1 MKKILLLSALVCLFN
16 YAAKSQAL
24 TTPYFEDFET
34 GSPGWTTYSLN
45 SATQWELG
53 MPNYMSTSTTHSGNF
68 CWDINL
74 DTAYQNNAESYLIS
88 PAFNFTGSIG
98 LRLSFWHNFIAEAY
112 WDGVVLQYTLDTTNT
127 AWITLGSINALGTS
141 NWYTDSLLNS
151 SGLPGWS
158 GVSGGWIQSSIIFP
172 NFSGTGNVWFRFQ
185 FTSDASVTAHGHSID
200 DFSIEETAINV
211 ISGSI
216 FSDDNYN
223 GIVDA
228 GDLPFANVPVACNSV
243 NGTLYQTT
251 DANGYYS
258 FIVDSGV
265 SYTVSATNPIYT
277 TISPA
282 SFSTSFSGTNQ
293 LSGNNDFL
301 LTIIPGVIEVEVD
314 AQSNFVRPG
323 MAHNLNVI
331 YRNNGTAVT
340 SGTISVFYDNSFTFV
355 SCSDPSTPTGPLSLD
370 IPYSNLVPGE
380 QRNASCVFMVDST
393 LAIGSPTS
401 SVVFITP
408 STTDTLPLN
417 NRDTLNLNAVNSYDP
432 NDKRVEPMG
441 DLSPQQVQ
449 NGIELNYTVNFQNT
463 GTAVAFH
470 VNVYDQI
477 DNDLDLTTFELTG
490 NSHPI
495 TSWAIDGNRVLHVS
509 FANINLPDSN
519 ANEAGSH
526 GFFKYKISPV
536 TTTPVGSVIDNSA
549 AIYFDNNSPIIT
561 NTTSNEI
568 VIPTGIAEEN
578 DKNKIFL
585 FPNPNSGNF
594 FIATTAEITK
604 WEIMNS
610 VGQVVATGRS
620 NATDGL
626 IEIQT
631 ESLSNG
637 IYLVKLQG
645 PKSILTGTFVKE

>member
-1 MKKILLLSALVCLFN
+1 MKKSLFLCAAACILSYCSN
-16 YAAKSQAL
+16 SQSF
-24 TTPYFEDFET
+24 TTPYFEGFET

-45 SATQWELG
+45 PGSQWELG
-53 MPNYMSTSTTHSGNF
+53 MPAFGATSSTHSGNS

-74 DTAYQNNAESYLIS
+74 DSAYKSNAESFLIS
-88 PAFNFTGSIG
+88 PAFNFSGIVG
-98 LRLSFWHNFIAEAY
+98 LRLSFWHNFIDEAY
-112 WDGVVLQYTLDTTNT
+112 WDGLILQYTLDTTNT
-127 AWITLGSINALGTS
+127 AWVTLGSMNALGAS

-158 GVSGGWIQSSIIFP
+158 GNSGGWIQSSLIFP
-172 NFSGTGNVWFRFQ
+172 NFSGSGDVWFRFQ
-185 FTSDASVTAHGHSID
+185 FTSDGSVNLDGHSID

-216 FSDDNYN
+216 FSDDNNN

-251 DANGYYS
+251 DSNGYYS

-282 SFSTSFSGTNQ
+282 SFTTSFSGTNQ

-301 LTIIPGVIEVEVD
+301 LTIIPGVIEVEID

-323 MAHNLNVI
+323 VAHHLNVN

-340 SGTISVFYDNSFTFV
+340 SGTISVYYDNSFTFL
-355 SCSDPSTPTGPLSLD
+355 SCSDPSSPTGPFSLD
-370 IPYSNLVPGE
+370 IPYTNLVPGE
-380 QRNASCVFMVDST
+380 QRNATCVFMVDST

-408 STTDTLPLN
+408 SSTDTLPLN

-432 NDKRVEPMG
+432 NDKRVEPIG
-441 DLSPQQVQ
+441 DLSPLQVQ
-449 NGIELNYTVNFQNT
+449 NGIDLNYTVNFQNT

-490 NSHPI
+490 SSHAI
-495 TSWAIDGNRVLHVS
+495 TSWTIDGNRVLHVT

-519 ANEAGSH
+519 ANELGSH
-526 GFFKYKISPV
+526 GYFKYKIRPL
-536 TTTPVGSVIDNSA
+536 TTTSVGNVIDNTA
-549 AIYFDNNSPIIT
+549 AIYFDNNLPILT
-561 NTTSNEI
+561 NTTSNMV
-568 VIPTGIAEEN
+568 VIPTGIATIN
-578 DKNKIFL
+578 NKQLFL

-594 FIATTAEITK
+594 YISTTDKFNEWQIL
-604 WEIMNS
+604 NS
-610 VGQVVATGRS
+610 IGQTVAKGKTNS
-620 NATDGL
+620 DAGL

-631 ESLSNG
+631 STLSSG
-637 IYLVKLQG
+637 IYLIRLQG
-645 PKSILTGTFVKE
+645 LNSTIMTSSFIIE

>member
-1 MKKILLLSALVCLFN
+1 MKKILLLGALVCLFAYSAN
-16 YAAKSQAL
+16 SQAL

-34 GSPGWTTYSLN
+34 GSPGWTTFTLN
-45 SATQWELG
+45 PSSQWELG
-53 MPNYMSTSTTHSGNF
+53 MPNYMSTSSTHSGSF
-68 CWDINL
+68 CWDVDL
-74 DTAYQNNAESYLIS
+74 DSSYQNNADCFLHT
-88 PAFNFTGSIG
+88 PAFNFSGSVG
-98 LRLSFWHNFIAEAY
+98 LKLSFWHNYKVENY
-112 WDGVVLQYTLDTTNT
+112 WDGVVLQYALDTVSST
-127 AWITLGSINALGTS
+127 WVTLGSMGALGSS
-141 NWYTDSLLNS
+141 NWYNDSTLNS

-158 GVSGGWIQSSIIFP
+158 GNSGGWIQSSFIFP
-172 NFSGTGNVWFRFQ
+172 NFSGTGDVWFRFR
-185 FTSDASVTAHGHSID
+185 FTSDASVTDEGYSID

-211 ISGSI
+211 ISGSV
-216 FSDDNYN
+216 FSDDNNN
-223 GIVDA
+223 GIIDA

-265 SYTVSATNPIYT
+265 AYTVSATNPIYT

-282 SFSTSFSGTNQ
+282 SFTTSFSGTNQ

-301 LTIIPGVIEVEVD
+301 LTIIPGVIEVEID

-323 MAHNLNVI
+323 VAHHLNVV

-340 SGTISVFYDNSFTFV
+340 SGTISVYYDNSFTFM
-355 SCSDPSTPTGPLSLD
+355 SCSDPSSPTGPFSLD
-370 IPYSNLVPGE
+370 IPYTNLVPGE
-380 QRNASCVFMVDST
+380 QRSATCVFMVDSI

-408 STTDTLPLN
+408 SSTDTLPLN

-441 DLSPQQVQ
+441 NLSPQQVQ
-449 NGIELNYTVNFQNT
+449 NGIDLNYTVNFQNT

-470 VNVYDQI
+470 VNIYDQI
-477 DNDLDLTTFELTG
+477 DSDLDLTTFEITG

-495 TSWAIDGNRVLHVS
+495 TSWSIDNNRVLHVS

-536 TTTPVGSVIDNSA
+536 TTTPVGNVIDNSA
-549 AIYFDNNSPIIT
+549 AIYFDNNSPIVT
-561 NTTSNEI
+561 NTTSNEV
-568 VIPTGIAEEN
+568 VIPTGIAEMS
-578 DKNKIFL
+578 DKNKLFL

-594 FIATTAEITK
+594 YISTTTEVTK
-604 WEIMNS
+604 WEIINS

-620 NATDGL
+620 NANNGL

-637 IYLVKLQG
+637 IYLVKLHG
-645 PKSILTGTFVKE
+645 PNSILTGTFVIE